1 MSSKSALIEAPTP
14 EAKGHREAAVSGPAR
29 RGRIGVIVFGS
40 LTLGLVTAVLLVLVP
55 FGPATQSAV
64 IGSVLCGFA
73 VGWAMLAVLA
83 ARFTDQPQ
91 RWAFVPAALM
101 GLSGLLLVVFG
112 PAVQPAVNWILP
124 AAMLA
129 ASIYM
134 IVRVRQNFSGSR
146 ARWVLYPVIVAL
158 GLASVGAGYQAIGEA
173 VDAQATP
180 MPGQLIDVG
189 GHRLHLYC
197 AGSGGPTVVLEAG
210 GGAAAAELELLRSA
224 VERDTRVC
232 VYDRAGRGW
241 SDSTPTPAHGIQ
253 IATDLHTLLE
263 RAEVP
268 GPYVLA
274 GHSFGGLYVQMFAA
288 QYPSEVAGM
297 VLIDSTA
304 PDATSSGYQPHPFVM
319 DRVFALL
326 SSPAQLGLG
335 HLFGGTARDLLSSI
349 NEYADAADAVQHAAS
364 LTDFGDKPLFV
375 LTARVGN
382 DAGWFTAQDRMAA
395 LSTDSVHRIVE
406 NASHQMLVSDEE
418 SAAVTAHAI
427 LDVVAAV
434 RSGEPLAK

>member
-1 MSSKSALIEAPTP
+1 M
-14 EAKGHREAAVSGPAR
+14 
-29 RGRIGVIVFGS
+29 
-40 LTLGLVTAVLLVLVP
+40 TAVLLVLVP

-73 VGWAMLAVLA
+73 VGWAMLALLT

-91 RWAFVPAALM
+91 RWAFAPAALM
-101 GLSGLLLVVFG
+101 GLSGLLLVAFG
-112 PAVQPAVNWILP
+112 PAVQPAVNWALP

-129 ASIYM
+129 VSIYM
-134 IVRVRQNFSGSR
+134 IVRVRQNLRGSR
-146 ARWVLYPVIVAL
+146 ARWVLYPVIAAL

-173 VDAQATP
+173 VDAQSAS
-180 MPGQLIDVG
+180 MPGQMVDVG

-197 AGSGGPTVVLEAG
+197 AGSGSPTVVLEAG

-241 SDSTPTPAHGIQ
+241 SDSTSTPAHGIQ

-263 RAEVP
+263 RAHVP
-268 GPYVLA
+268 GPYVVA
-274 GHSFGGLYVQMFAA
+274 GHSFGGLYVQMFAT
-288 QYPSEVAGM
+288 QYPSDVAGM

-304 PDATSSGYQPHPFVM
+304 PDATSPGYQPHPFIL
-319 DRVFALL
+319 DRVIALL

-335 HLFGGTARDLLSSI
+335 HLFGGTARDLLSTI
-349 NEYADAADAVQHAAS
+349 NEYADAGDAVQHAAS

-375 LTARVGN
+375 LTAGIGG
-382 DAGWFTAQDRMAA
+382 DAAKFAAQDRMAA
-395 LSTDSVHRIVE
+395 LSTDSLHRIVE

-434 RSGEPLAK
+434 RSGEPLTK

>member
-1 MSSKSALIEAPTP
+1 M
-14 EAKGHREAAVSGPAR
+14 
-29 RGRIGVIVFGS
+29 FGS
-40 LTLGLVTAVLLVLVP
+40 LALGLVAAVLLVLVP
-55 FGPATQSAV
+55 FGPPTQSAV
-64 IGSVLCGFA
+64 IGSMLCGFA
-73 VGWAMLAVLA
+73 VGWGMLAVLT

-101 GLSGLLLVVFG
+101 GLSGLLLVLFG
-112 PAVQPAVNWILP
+112 PAVQPALTWILP
-124 AAMLA
+124 PAMLA
-129 ASIYM
+129 VSIYM
-134 IVRVRQNFSGSR
+134 MIRIRQNLSGSR
-146 ARWVLYPVIVAL
+146 ARWLLYPVIVAL

-173 VDAQATP
+173 LDTQATP

-197 AGSGGPTVVLEAG
+197 SGSGGPTVVLEAG

-224 VERDTRVC
+224 VERDTHVC

-263 RAEVP
+263 RAQVP
-268 GPYVLA
+268 RPYVLV

-288 QYPSEVAGM
+288 RYPTQVAGM

-304 PDATSSGYQPHPFVM
+304 PDAGASAYQTHPVVL

-326 SSPAQLGLG
+326 SSSAQLGLG

-349 NEYADAADAVQHAAS
+349 NEYADAGDAVQHAAS

-375 LTARVGN
+375 LTAGIGG
-382 DAGWFTAQDRMAA
+382 DAAKFAAQDRMAA
-395 LSTDSVHRIVE
+395 LSSDSVHRTVE

-418 SAAVTAHAI
+418 SAAVTACAI
-427 LDVVAAV
+427 LDVAAAV
-434 RSGEPLAK
+434 RSGQPLAK